1 MSDIK
6 KLLDGYNVF
15 RKKYYE
21 ISDTLYRELQY
32 KQTPKT
38 MVISC
43 CDSRVDPAILM
54 NANPGDIFVVRNVA
68 NLVPP
73 YEPFWDS
80 KHGTSAAIEFAV
92 RILEVDNIVILGHS
106 NCGGI
111 NALLHSNEPKF
122 TDLKFVSQWIK
133 IAEQVKFNIPNNAMA
148 EEVNHFC
155 ERESVKLSIN
165 NLLTFPFVKERVEG
179 KTLKLYGWYFN
190 IDDGILYTLD
200 DNYKEFITQNH
211 SKNMV

>member
-6 KLLDGYNVF
+6 KLLEGYNVF

-21 ISDTLYRELQY
+21 ISDTLYKELQY

-54 NANPGDIFVVRNVA
+54 NATPGDMFVVRNVA

-92 RILEVDNIVILGHS
+92 RVLEVDNIVILGHS

-111 NALLHSNEPKF
+111 NAMLHSNEDKF
-122 TDLKFVSQWIK
+122 TDLKFLTQWIK
-133 IAEQVKFNIPNNAMA
+133 IVEQVKFNIPNNTKA
-148 EEVNHFC
+148 EDVNSFC
-155 ERESVKLSIN
+155 EQESIKFSIR
-165 NLLTFPFVKERVEG
+165 NLLTFPFVKERVEA
-179 KTLKLYGWYFN
+179 KTLSLYGWYFN
-190 IDDGILYTLD
+190 IDDGALYTLD
-200 DNYKEFITQNH
+200 DDYQLFKKQDIN
-211 SKNMV
+211 